1 VLNSC
6 CTLATAFTPAAVES
20 TVFYIRRKRYLL
32 LGHITEPSN
41 PASPVVPSLADR
53 FFIAMLLS
61 DAPMPICDIFVP
73 GCRRFA
79 AVGQVCCG

>member
-1 VLNSC
+1 M
-6 CTLATAFTPAAVES
+6 LAAAFTPGS
-20 TVFYIRRKRYLL
+20 GSINCFYIRRKRYLL
-32 LGHITEPSN
+32 LGHITEVSK

-79 AVGQVCCG
+79 AAGQVCCG